1 VEASFEEDSARVN
14 EHEFDDWL
22 WRKGKVSIIVTRLH
36 AHFGSN
42 EQVTKLKITDGVEA
56 GPNRGRWLTVNIT
69 GDIIRTA

>member
-22 WRKGKVSIIVTRLH
+22 WRKGKVSIITTRLH

-42 EQVTKLKITDGVEA
+42 EQVAKLKITDRMEA
-56 GPNRGRWLTVNIT
+56 DPNRGRWLTVNIT
-69 GDIIRTA
+69 GNIIMTA